1 MTPGEGAP
9 VGDRDGPGGGGREL
23 AGLRRTHGYV
33 EGTGGVRLF
42 YRCWEPSDPDATVL
56 LVHGLG
62 EHSGRW
68 ARTAGALAAAGLAV
82 YALDLRGHGRSRG
95 RRGHA
100 AAFDHLLR
108 DLDRL
113 RRTAAPGAPEG
124 SVVLAGHSMG
134 GLVVLR
140 QLQAFPTPAVAGA
153 VAVAPFVRLRA
164 EVPGWKLTLGRLA
177 DRWLP
182 GLTLD
187 SGMGSDL
194 VLRRPE
200 ARERRRRDPLVHRR
214 ISARL
219 WGEMQRASRRLSE
232 DPRTGRPVLLQVP
245 GHDLVA
251 DASATEALADR
262 LVPAAEVRD
271 YPDAYHDLYHEPEG
285 PEALEDALGW
295 IRGRA
300 GTGR

>member
-1 MTPGEGAP
+1 MTHGEGGAA
-9 VGDRDGPGGGGREL
+9 GDRDGPGGGGREVP
-23 AGLRRTHGYV
+23 GVRRTHAYL
-33 EGTGGVRLF
+33 EGTGGIRLF
-42 YRCWEPSDPDATVL
+42 YRCWEPSEPDATVL

-68 ARTAGALAAAGLAV
+68 ARTAGVLAAAGLAV

-113 RRTAAPGAPEG
+113 RRTAAPAAPEG
-124 SVVLAGHSMG
+124 SVVLVGHSMG

-140 QLQAFPTPAVAGA
+140 HLRAFPTPAVAGA
-153 VAVAPFVRLRA
+153 VAVAPFVQLRA
-164 EVPGWKLTLGRLA
+164 EVPGWKLTFGRLA

-245 GHDLVA
+245 GDDLVV
-251 DASATEALADR
+251 DTSATGALADR
-262 LVPAAEVRD
+262 LIPAAEVRA

-295 IRGRA
+295 IRRRVGAGR
-300 GTGR
+300 